1 MDLEMEK
8 IAVEV
13 FSDISLGTVILYTIA
28 ILFVGA
34 AIYKFLEKYRKFKN
48 TIDEKDHT
56 IELHTEQIST
66 LGSKVDVVTEKMD
79 YCINAIDALRDEAT
93 EREARRLRKGILQ
106 FADGLRQG
114 RKPSLDMYREI
125 FDSNREYLAIINK
138 TGIKNG
144 FTEREMQYIEENY
157 REDFCQQ

>member
-1 MDLEMEK
+1 MEK

-66 LGSKVDVVTEKMD
+66 LGSKVDIVTEKMD

-106 FADGLRQG
+106 FADELRNG
-114 RKPSLDMYREI
+114 SKPSLDMYREI
-125 FDSNREYLAIINK
+125 FESNKEYLAIINR

-144 FTEREMQYIEENY
+144 FTEREMEWIEKNY
-157 REDFCQQ
+157 LEDYCSQ

>member
-1 MDLEMEK
+1 MDK

-13 FSDISLGTVILYTIA
+13 FSDVSLGSVILYTIA

-56 IELHTEQIST
+56 IELHTEQINT

-125 FDSNREYLAIINK
+125 FESNREYLAIINK

-144 FTEREMQYIEENY
+144 FTEREMEWIEQNY
-157 REDFCQQ
+157 REDYCSQ

>member
-1 MDLEMEK
+1 MDK

-13 FSDISLGTVILYTIA
+13 FSNISLGTVILYTIA
-28 ILFVGA
+28 ILFIGA
-34 AIYKFLEKYRKFKN
+34 AVYKFLERYRKFKN
-48 TIDEKDHT
+48 TIDEKDH
-56 IELHTEQIST
+56 ILELHTEQINT
-66 LGSKVDVVTEKMD
+66 LGSKVDIITEKMD
-79 YCINAIDALRDEAT
+79 SCISGINALRDEAT

-144 FTEREMQYIEENY
+144 FTEREMEYIEENY

>member
-1 MDLEMEK
+1 MDK

-66 LGSKVDVVTEKMD
+66 LGSKVDIVTEKMD

-125 FDSNREYLAIINK
+125 FESNREYLAIINK

-144 FTEREMQYIEENY
+144 FTEREMEWIEQNY